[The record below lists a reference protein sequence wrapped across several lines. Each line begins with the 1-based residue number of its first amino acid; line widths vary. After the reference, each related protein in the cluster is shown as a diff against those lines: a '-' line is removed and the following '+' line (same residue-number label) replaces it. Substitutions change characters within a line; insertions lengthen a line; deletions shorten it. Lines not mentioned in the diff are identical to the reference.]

1 MTIWKR
7 KVETTDSNQVIT
19 ESGTLLTQQTSI
31 EYSNKPVPTAV
42 SKKIPIKGGSANLFN
57 IKHIIAI
64 ASAKGGVGKSTLTT
78 NLAVALKSQGAT
90 VGIMD
95 ADIYGP
101 SQPHMLGGTFE
112 RPEFSE
118 GGRISPVV
126 KHGVS
131 FISIALLVSSD
142 DPVIWRAPMATKMI
156 TQFITQVSWGSLDYL
171 LIDLPPGTGDI
182 QMSLSQQ
189 ISLSGAIIVT
199 TPQEVAL
206 GITKKGIKMFETLN
220 VPILGVVENMSG
232 FTCPHC
238 HTITPI
244 FKEGGGKLLAEKYK
258 FPYLG
263 AIPLDPKIVEAGDT
277 GVPVIHFSP
286 DSPAAQSYLEIA
298 SRLGS
303 KLKGLVSDTSQ
314 PTEMELSATGEL
326 MLFWPDGHRSV
337 YTSLELRSA
346 CACAMCID
354 ENNGKKIL
362 DTKNISSDIRIT
374 NAATAGRYA
383 ITAQFSDG
391 HRTGIYTFKRLREL
405 G

>member
-7 KVETTDSNQVIT
+7 NVETTDSKPVIT
-19 ESGTLLTQQTSI
+19 EPASRALPS
-31 EYSNKPVPTAV
+31 AV

-57 IKHIIAI
+57 IKHIIAV

-118 GGRISPVV
+118 GRISPVI

-156 TQFITQVSWGSLDYL
+156 AQFITQVSWGSLDYL

-189 ISLSGAIIVT
+189 VSLSGAIIVT

-244 FKEGGGKLLAEKYK
+244 FKEGGGKILAEKYK
-258 FPYLG
+258 FQYLG

-286 DSPAAQSYLEIA
+286 DSPAAHSYLEIA
-298 SRLGS
+298 SRLRS
-303 KLKGLVSDTSQ
+303 KLKGLVSDSSQ

-326 MLFWPDGHRSV
+326 ILFWPDGHRSV
-337 YTSLELRSA
+337 YTPLELRSA